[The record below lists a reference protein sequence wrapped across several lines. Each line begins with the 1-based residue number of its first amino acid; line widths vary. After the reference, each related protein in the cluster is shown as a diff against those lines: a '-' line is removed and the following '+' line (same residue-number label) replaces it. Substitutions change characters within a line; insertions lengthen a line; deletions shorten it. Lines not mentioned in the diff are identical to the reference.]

1 MPTGPIEIVDVQR
14 TSISLRWKP
23 PKDDGGSPIMFYI
36 IEKKTPK
43 SLVWSRVE
51 KVESNTLEVCCINL
65 YEKNEYLFRVIAEN
79 MLGQSPPLVTEETTI
94 ARSPFSKY
102 IYVIYMYKKFKFYYK
117 LGSGIVIIQIT
128 ICTITSYI
136 HSYFKNSILDF
147 IFKKSLV
154 GCYILMLPLHLKE

>member
-36 IEKKTPK
+36 VEKKTPK

-51 KVESNTLEVCCINL
+51 KVESNTLEVCAINL

-79 MLGQSPPLVTEETTI
+79 ILGQSPPLITEEATI

-102 IYVIYMYKKFKFYYK
+102 IHYIYN
-117 LGSGIVIIQIT
+117 L
-128 ICTITSYI
+128 
-136 HSYFKNSILDF
+136 
-147 IFKKSLV
+147 KS
-154 GCYILMLPLHLKE
+154 

>member
-117 LGSGIVIIQIT
+117 LGYGIIKIQIT
-128 ICTITSYI
+128 ICKITSCI
-136 HSYFKNSILDF
+136 QSYFKNSILAF
-147 IFKKSLV
+147 ILKKSLV